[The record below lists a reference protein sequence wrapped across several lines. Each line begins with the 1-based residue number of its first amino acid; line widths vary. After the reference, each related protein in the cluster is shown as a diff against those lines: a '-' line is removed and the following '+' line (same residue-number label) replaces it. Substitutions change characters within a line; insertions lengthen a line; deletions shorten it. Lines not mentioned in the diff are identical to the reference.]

1 MDPFG
6 IPIRNLNLKIH
17 HREIIGIGGVA
28 GNGQEEFLSLLS
40 GELKPTSGSLQFD
53 GIDITKLNVV
63 ERRNKGLLTAP
74 EERLGHAAVPVM
86 TLTENCLITAERRM
100 NLSKKGF
107 IDYKS
112 SKKLSDEII
121 KKLDVRTS
129 GSDALARSLSGGNL
143 QKFVIG
149 RELIQNPKIFIVNQ
163 PTWGVDAAA
172 ASSIRQQILDL
183 AKGGTAVIVISQD
196 LDELLEISDVFCAL
210 VAGQLSSPENNS
222 ELNPSRLGILISNSI
237 KQV

>member
-1 MDPFG
+1 MNKYSHIFFNDLHFQ
-6 IPIRNLNLKIH
+6 
-17 HREIIGIGGVA
+17 IIEQVKKFNDKEVEP
-28 GNGQEEFLSLLS
+28 NG
-40 GELKPTSGSLQFD
+40 LQWEND
-53 GIDITKLNVV
+53 GC
-63 ERRNKGLLTAP
+63 
-74 EERLGHAAVPVM
+74 VP
-86 TLTENCLITAERRM
+86 N
-100 NLSKKGF
+100 
-107 IDYKS
+107 
-112 SKKLSDEII
+112 EII

-183 AKGGTAVIVISQD
+183 AKDGAAVIVISQD

-210 VAGQLSSPENNS
+210 VGGQLPSPENTS
-222 ELNPSRLGILISNSI
+222 ELNPSKIGMLISNS
-237 KQV
+237 KE